1 MGKYDKLIFYISYFE
16 HVEKNVVRFVFSA
29 KDLTYTKY
37 DSQFD
42 IFIKE
47 VYQPDIMDNNY
58 LEYLKPYLM
67 ENQKSKDLITTLDIK
82 LQFAIFTLLYQI
94 GGFLRRI
101 MISAIV
107 YKTLL
112 YLLLK
117 LNSLVCNVKT

>member
-1 MGKYDKLIFYISYFE
+1 MFPANGS
-16 HVEKNVVRFVFSA
+16 
-29 KDLTYTKY
+29 TYTEY

-42 IFIKE
+42 NFIKD
-47 VYQPDIMDNNY
+47 VYQSYIMDNNY

-67 ENQKSKDLITTLDIK
+67 ENQKFKTLITTLDIK

-94 GGFLRRI
+94 EGFLRRI

-117 LNSLVCNVKT
+117 LNSLLCNVKT